1 MTFAASKRSVV
12 KPQRGAGP
20 APVND
25 MLALMPIAVGIGLAG
40 GGICRFGVR

>member
-12 KPQRGAGP
+12 KPQQGAGS

-25 MLALMPIAVGIGLAG
+25 MLALMPIAVDISLAG
-40 GGICRFGVR
+40 AGICRFGVP